1 MQYKPVKARK
11 QGTSLTLTIPV
22 QFKVSENALFEP
34 KLKDD
39 GTIMYSPIVSSED
52 IEHDRKMIE
61 ASFDSDKLF
70 TPEEMKE
77 RFGKYGW
84 GKHED

>member
-11 QGTSLTLTIPV
+11 QGTSLTLTIPA

-39 GTIMYSPIVSSED
+39 GTIMYSPIASSED